1 MSSRTA
7 ITLESTQQPKLLQ
20 HSHIIPNQSSYLINN
35 SSNNNATNGIPT
47 RYIHSK
53 HHLLATPSHLQL
65 QTINYDNTQNCLS
78 IRQFAS
84 KSSDKDNDDTTSTE
98 KKKDLRE
105 SIERLKKENSD
116 NSSDESSTD
125 KTEETESNPHIEKLT
140 QLSTSFFNQISLT
153 WDELISSGQ
162 ATDINKKIGTPNSS
176 NSSDEPNYANDD
188 EAADKY
194 EEYKGSK
201 NIMVIDN
208 AEELSAWER
217 MERRLRDAPIIS
229 GTLAL

>member
-7 ITLESTQQPKLLQ
+7 ITLESPRSTLLQ
-20 HSHIIPNQSSYLINN
+20 HSHIIPNQSSYQINN
-35 SSNNNATNGIPT
+35 GSNNTAGIIQT
-47 RYIHSK
+47 RYIHSQQQC
-53 HHLLATPSHLQL
+53 LATPKLLL
-65 QTINYDNTQNCLS
+65 QTINDTQNCLS

-84 KSSDKDNDDTTSTE
+84 KSSDTEDDETTTE
-98 KKKDLRE
+98 PKKKDLRE
-105 SIERLKKENSD
+105 SIERLKKESSD
-116 NSSDESSTD
+116 SSSDESDSSG
-125 KTEETESNPHIEKLT
+125 KEETESNPHIEKFT
-140 QLSTSFFNQISLT
+140 QLSSSFFNQISQT

-176 NSSDEPNYANDD
+176 TNSDEPNYANDD

-201 NIMVIDN
+201 NIMVIEN

>member
-1 MSSRTA
+1 MHS
-7 ITLESTQQPKLLQ
+7 QQ
-20 HSHIIPNQSSYLINN
+20 
-35 SSNNNATNGIPT
+35 
-47 RYIHSK
+47 
-53 HHLLATPSHLQL
+53 HLLTTPYQLQL
-65 QTINYDNTQNCLS
+65 QTINYDTQNCSS
-78 IRQFAS
+78 IRQFAT
-84 KSSDKDNDDTTSTE
+84 KSSDTDNDDDTNTE

-116 NSSDESSTD
+116 TNSSNESSTD
-125 KTEETESNPHIEKLT
+125 KDEETESNPHIEKLT
-140 QLSTSFFNQISLT
+140 KLSSSFFTQISQT

-162 ATDINKKIGTPNSS
+162 ATDINKKIGTPHSTNS
-176 NSSDEPNYANDD
+176 NSEEPNYGNDD

-229 GTLAL
+229 GMLILYSVFSYV

>member
-1 MSSRTA
+1 MS
-7 ITLESTQQPKLLQ
+7 LESPQRSLLQ
-20 HSHIIPNQSSYLINN
+20 HSHIIPNRSSYYM
-35 SSNNNATNGIPT
+35 NNNNNVTIGIQT
-47 RYIHSK
+47 RYVHSQQN
-53 HHLLATPSHLQL
+53 LITTPSQLLL
-65 QTINYDNTQNCLS
+65 QTSNYDTQYSLS
-78 IRQFAS
+78 IRQFAT
-84 KSSDKDNDDTTSTE
+84 KSSDTDDNDDDNTNTE

-105 SIERLKKENSD
+105 SIERLKKEKSGNT
-116 NSSDESSTD
+116 SDESTTE
-125 KTEETESNPHIEKLT
+125 KEETEPNPHIEKLT
-140 QLSTSFFNQISLT
+140 QLSTSFFTQISQT

-162 ATDINKKIGTPNSS
+162 ATDINKKIGTPNSTNS
-176 NSSDEPNYANDD
+176 NSNDKPNYANDD

-229 GTLAL
+229 GMLILYSVFSYV